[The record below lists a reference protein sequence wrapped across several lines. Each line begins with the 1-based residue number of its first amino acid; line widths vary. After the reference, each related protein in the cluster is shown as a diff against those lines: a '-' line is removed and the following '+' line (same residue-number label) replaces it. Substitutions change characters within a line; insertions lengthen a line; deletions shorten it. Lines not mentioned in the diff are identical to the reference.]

1 VVLSFAG
8 AAVPARA
15 GAAGVLVTPSR
26 VDARVRPGATLPPI
40 TVRNDTRAP
49 IDVTAEVLPIRQE
62 PSGMAAFVQSPAE
75 VRATRALLAVAS
87 PRFRL
92 APGASRPVRVRV
104 TGAPRS
110 GIAAYAAVVF
120 TLKRAETGSSGGPA
134 VVPRLRLS
142 SNLLLR
148 FPGRARIDGR
158 ATAVRVE
165 QGTGRTLDFI
175 ASVRNDGNIHARP
188 RVSLA
193 VLRADG
199 TPVLRHEFTPENVLP
214 GATRELVDSE
224 RQLLPA
230 GEYRARIEARF
241 GRRRSAA
248 ETTFRLTGPNQLPT
262 PRLEIASLPAPEV
275 KAGSPFDASVT
286 VKSTGTDRAAGSGTI
301 VLARAGGGPA
311 IRRERFR
318 LPPLQPGATTTR
330 TVRLPGV
337 PDGTYE
343 LRAELVLG
351 GRTVAERA
359 VEFSTRE
366 QRSLW
371 SRVQDWLAGHIG
383 LVIGAFALILVLTVG
398 ALLAYVRRLKA
409 RAGA

>member
-1 VVLSFAG
+1 
-8 AAVPARA
+8 
-15 GAAGVLVTPSR
+15 VLVTPSR
-26 VDARVRPGATLPPI
+26 IDARVRAGATLPPI
-40 TVRNDTRAP
+40 LVRNDTRAAV
-49 IDVTAEVLPIRQE
+49 DVTAEVLPIRQD
-62 PSGMAAFVQSPAE
+62 PSGMATFVQSPAE
-75 VRATRALLAVAS
+75 VRATRALLAIS
-87 PRFRL
+87 STRFQL
-92 APGASRPVRVRV
+92 GPGASRPVGVRV
-104 TGAPRS
+104 NGAPQ
-110 GIAAYAAVVF
+110 GAVAAYAAVVF
-120 TLKRAETGSSGGPA
+120 TIKRADTGSSNGPA

-148 FPGRARIDGR
+148 FPGRVRIDGR

-175 ASVRNDGNIHARP
+175 ASVRNDGNIHVRP
-188 RVSLA
+188 RVSLT
-193 VLRADG
+193 VVGADG
-199 TPVLRHEFTPENVLP
+199 TPVLHHEFTPENVLP
-214 GATRELVDSE
+214 GATRELLYTDRKV
-224 RQLLPA
+224 LPA

-241 GRRRSAA
+241 GRRRSTA
-248 ETTFRLTGPNQLPT
+248 ETPFRLTGPNELPT
-262 PRLEIASLPAPEV
+262 PRLEIVSLPAPDV
-275 KAGSPFDASVT
+275 RPDSPFDASVT

-301 VLARAGGGPA
+301 VLARAGGGA
-311 IRRERFR
+311 EIRRERFR

-343 LRAELVLG
+343 LRAELSLG
-351 GRTVAERA
+351 GRTVADRA
-359 VEFSTRE
+359 VEFSTRQ

-383 LVIGAFALILVLTVG
+383 LVIAAFALILVLTVG